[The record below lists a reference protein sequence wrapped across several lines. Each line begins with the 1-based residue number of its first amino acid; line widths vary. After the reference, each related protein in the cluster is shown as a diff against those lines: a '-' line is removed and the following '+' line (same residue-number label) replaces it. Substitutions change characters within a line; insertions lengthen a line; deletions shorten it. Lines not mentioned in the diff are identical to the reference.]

1 MKEGSLGTHVLERV
15 VSHPCLSRGCRD
27 HSSACPAQS
36 SRQKYGEGQ
45 LVVDAEAGCH
55 SRPHAVTDKVG
66 ELAMAG
72 LEKAGLKVVNE
83 GSFKAVGLD
92 KKRLIDQH
100 HYAISLK
107 DECAEARVFGD
118 GFYCGLV
125 MVVDKDPLYIL
136 NGDFMA
142 MQEETYRDIDPPLR
156 GGWELAA
163 RANNYRLAS
172 TTSLVEMSKDL
183 QWRTSG
189 SSSRPALPRGSQSF
203 PRLACPR
210 SSSRRM
216 T

>member
-1 MKEGSLGTHVLERV
+1 MASPRSEACHDRFGKGRLENV
-15 VSHPCLSRGCRD
+15 
-27 HSSACPAQS
+27 
-36 SRQKYGEGQ
+36 K
-45 LVVDAEAGCH
+45 
-55 SRPHAVTDKVG
+55 
-66 ELAMAG
+66 
-72 LEKAGLKVVNE
+72 E

-172 TTSLVEMSKDL
+172 TTSLVEMSKDFEMENFGIHPDPPCL
-183 QWRTSG
+183 EDPSHTRV
-189 SSSRPALPRGSQSF
+189 
-203 PRLACPR
+203 
-210 SSSRRM
+210 
-216 T
+216 